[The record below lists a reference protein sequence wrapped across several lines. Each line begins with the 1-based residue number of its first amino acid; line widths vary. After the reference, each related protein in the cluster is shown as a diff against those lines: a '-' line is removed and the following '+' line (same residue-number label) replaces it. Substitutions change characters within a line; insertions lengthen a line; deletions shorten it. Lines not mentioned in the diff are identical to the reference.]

1 MTEDF
6 LHYLWRYKLF
16 YTSILQTTNKQTIFV
31 KKTGL
36 HNKNEGPDFSNA
48 HLEIDNQLWVGNVEI
63 HIKSSDWYLHKH
75 EEDVNYDAVILHVVW
90 EHDVDIFMK
99 NSKPLPTLELNK
111 FVNESLLK
119 NYNSLIYQKQNWI
132 PCENQITSIDDFL
145 LNNWLERLYFD
156 RLERKSQIIKEFL
169 QHTRYDFEATAFLLL
184 AKNFGLKINGD
195 AFLQMSK
202 SIDFSVVRKVRS
214 DEQQLMALFFG
225 QAGFLEEDIQD
236 TYHKNLKDNYV
247 YLKHKYRLKPISR
260 NLFQFFKM
268 RPNNFPT
275 IRLAQLVALYFKHQ
289 NLFSKLM
296 ITDHKE
302 QFYQLF
308 SITIHDFWKSHYTF
322 EKSSKK
328 AQKKLTKS
336 FIDLIL
342 INTIIPLKFVY
353 QKNKGDLKDEIF
365 LNLIRQVTSEKNSVI
380 SKFSKMKVLS
390 KNALESQSLLELKNN
405 YCTKKRC
412 LDCAIGNHL
421 LKA

>member
-16 YTSILQTTNKQTIFV
+16 YTSILQTTTKQTIFV

-195 AFLQMSK
+195 AFLQMAK

>member
-16 YTSILQTTNKQTIFV
+16 NTSILETTNKQTIFI
-31 KKTGL
+31 KKGGV
-36 HNKNEGPDFSNA
+36 HNKNEGPDFLNA

-90 EHDVDIFMK
+90 EHDVDIYMK
-99 NSKPLPTLELNK
+99 NSKPLPTLELKK

-145 LNNWLERLYFD
+145 WNNWLERLYFD
-156 RLERKSQIIKEFL
+156 RLERKAQIIKEFL
-169 QHTRYDFEATAFLLL
+169 QHTKYDFEATAFLLL

-195 AFLQMSK
+195 AFLQMAK

-260 NLFQFFKM
+260 NLFQFFRM

-296 ITDHKE
+296 ITD
-302 QFYQLF
+302 
-308 SITIHDFWKSHYTF
+308 
-322 EKSSKK
+322 
-328 AQKKLTKS
+328 
-336 FIDLIL
+336 
-342 INTIIPLKFVY
+342 
-353 QKNKGDLKDEIF
+353 NK
-365 LNLIRQVTSEKNSVI
+365 
-380 SKFSKMKVLS
+380 
-390 KNALESQSLLELKNN
+390 
-405 YCTKKRC
+405 
-412 LDCAIGNHL
+412 
-421 LKA
+421 